1 MKTIYK
7 TIKLTN
13 DNKLII
19 NKKEVM
25 DIDITSDMFKNG
37 VINQLKELL
46 TKYSSDKKRLNYLL
60 DNGFEIETNPY
71 QTKVYNDRVEL
82 YISSFKD
89 KINVTIKG

>member
-19 NKKEVM
+19 NKKNVM
-25 DIDITSDMFKNG
+25 NIDITSDMFKNG

-46 TKYSSDKKRLNYLL
+46 TKEKFGNLAINK
-60 DNGFEIETNPY
+60 IEA
-71 QTKVYNDRVEL
+71 KV
-82 YISSFKD
+82 S
-89 KINVTIKG
+89 KGLSWTLIGEVYEK